1 MPRHVGVL
9 LAALL
14 LLLAIAAP
22 AASAAP
28 GDRATAAAFRQATID
43 LHFTVTQQG
52 PAIAEALKKLDS
64 DPACAAALKHIPDE
78 QVEAAVF
85 EYVLPGILE
94 LEFDPL
100 KRSFTAFAA
109 KLDTITVN
117 DAKLRSGRA
126 AWRELAAAF
135 GRMPAPPADFC
146 ARLDAWRRAGY
157 PAAQR
162 PKIEDPVYTEL
173 LSEDG
178 RIGHNLVKVERAGGR
193 LRELGVSK
201 RVVGWWTLDTLLD
214 DIAPE
219 DLAALDPS

>member
-1 MPRHVGVL
+1 VKRLLIVTALASVL
-9 LAALL
+9 A
-14 LLLAIAAP
+14 AAP
-22 AASAAP
+22 ASAAAP
-28 GDRATAAAFRQATID
+28 GDRATASAFRQATID

-64 DPACAAALKHIPDE
+64 DPACAGAIEHIPDE

-85 EYVLPGILE
+85 EYVLPAVLE

-100 KRSFTAFAA
+100 KRSFSAFAA
-109 KLDTITVN
+109 KLDTNTVR
-117 DAKLRSGRA
+117 DPKLRSGRA

-135 GRMPAPPADFC
+135 NRMNPPPADFC
-146 ARLDAWRRAGY
+146 ARLDTWRKAGY

-162 PKIEDPVYTEL
+162 PKIQDPVFQEL

-178 RIGHNLVKVERAGGR
+178 RIGHNLVKVERAGAR
-193 LRELGVSK
+193 LRDLGVSK

-214 DIAPE
+214 DIEPV
-219 DLAALDPS
+219 DLNMVRPS

>member
-1 MPRHVGVL
+1 VKRYLIAASLTAL
-9 LAALL
+9 LAA
-14 LLLAIAAP
+14 AP
-22 AASAAP
+22 ASAAAP
-28 GDRATAAAFRQATID
+28 GDRATAAGFRQATID

-52 PAIAEALKKLDS
+52 PAIAEALKRLDS
-64 DPACAAALKHIPDE
+64 DPACSGALENIPDK
-78 QVEAAVF
+78 QVEEAVF
-85 EYVLPGILE
+85 EYVLPAVLE

-100 KRSFTAFAA
+100 KRSFSAFAA
-109 KLDTITVN
+109 KLDTISVS

-126 AWRELAAAF
+126 AWRELAATF
-135 GRMPAPPADFC
+135 GRMPPPPADFC

-162 PKIEDPVYTEL
+162 PKIEDPVYLEL

-178 RIGHNLVKVERAGGR
+178 RIGHNLVKVERAGAR

-214 DIAPE
+214 DIEPD
-219 DLAALDPS
+219 DLAALEHGS

>member
-1 MPRHVGVL
+1 MQRHAGVV
-9 LAALL
+9 LAAL

-22 AASAAP
+22 TTSAAP

-43 LHFTVTQQG
+43 LHFTVTQQA
-52 PAIAEALKKLDS
+52 PAIAKALKKLDS
-64 DPACAAALKHIPDE
+64 DPACNAALKNIPDE
-78 QVEAAVF
+78 QVEEAVF

-100 KRSFTAFAA
+100 KRSFSAFAA
-109 KLDTITVN
+109 KLDTIPVN
-117 DAKLRSGRA
+117 DRELRGGRA

-135 GRMPAPPADFC
+135 ARMPALPADFC
-146 ARLDAWRRAGY
+146 ARLDTWRKAGY

-162 PKIEDPVYTEL
+162 PKLQDPIYTEL

-178 RIGHNLVKVERAGGR
+178 RIGHNLEKVGRAGGR

-214 DIAPE
+214 DIEPE

>member
-1 MPRHVGVL
+1 MPRPAGVV

-14 LLLAIAAP
+14 LLAMAVP
-22 AASAAP
+22 VASAAP

-52 PAIAEALKKLDS
+52 PTIVEALKKLDS
-64 DPACAAALKHIPDE
+64 DPACSASLDKIPDE
-78 QVEAAVF
+78 QVEEAVF
-85 EYVLPGILE
+85 EYVLPAILE

-100 KRSFTAFAA
+100 KRSFSAFAA
-109 KLDTITVN
+109 KLDTIAVN
-117 DAKLRSGRA
+117 DQKLRSGRA
-126 AWRELAAAF
+126 AWRELAASF
-135 GRMPAPPADFC
+135 SRMPPPPADFC

-157 PAAQR
+157 PASQR
-162 PKIEDPVYTEL
+162 PKIEDPVYLEL

-178 RIGHNLVKVERAGGR
+178 RLGHNLVKVERAGGR

-201 RVVGWWTLDTLLD
+201 RIVGWWTLDTLLD

-219 DLAALDPS
+219 DLAAVMRAS